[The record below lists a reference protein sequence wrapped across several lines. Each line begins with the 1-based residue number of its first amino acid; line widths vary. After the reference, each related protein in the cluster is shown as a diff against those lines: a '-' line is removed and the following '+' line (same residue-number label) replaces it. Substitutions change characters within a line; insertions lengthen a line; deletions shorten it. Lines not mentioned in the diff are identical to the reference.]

1 MHPDRKE
8 IRLRN
13 YDYSAV
19 GTYFI
24 TICSH
29 NRECTFGSVIN
40 GSILQPPTVRL
51 SKLGEIIRCNI
62 DRITQVY
69 PNIQILKSI
78 IMPNHLHLLIA
89 VTNTVQ
95 PEKQTLDKMLIPK
108 VIQSFKASVTRQA
121 KAHGTVWQ
129 NRFYDHIVRDE
140 QEFQRIWTYI
150 DNNPAQWQEDCYYT

>member
-1 MHPDRKE
+1 MHPNRKE

-13 YDYSAV
+13 YDYSAE
-19 GTYFI
+19 GAYFI
-24 TICSH
+24 TFCSH

-40 GSILQPPTVRL
+40 GSILQAPTVCL
-51 SKLGEIIRCNI
+51 SELGEIIRCNI
-62 DRITQVY
+62 DRITQIY
-69 PNIQILKSI
+69 PNVQILKSV

-89 VTNTVQ
+89 VTKTMQ
-95 PEKQTLDKMLIPK
+95 TERQTLDKMLIPK

-121 KAHGTVWQ
+121 KANGTVWQ
-129 NRFYDHIVRDE
+129 SRFYDHIVRDE